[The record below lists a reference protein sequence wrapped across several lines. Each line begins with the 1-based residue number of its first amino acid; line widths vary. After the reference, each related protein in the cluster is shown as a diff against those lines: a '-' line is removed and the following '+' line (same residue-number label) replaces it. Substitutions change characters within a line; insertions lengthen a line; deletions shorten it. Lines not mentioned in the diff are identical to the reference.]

1 MNTTQNPSTR
11 QPVQPIF
18 RLAVRCLCVRA
29 GRVLLVRHVSAN
41 SGREFWT
48 FPGGLVEKGESLHTA
63 ACRELTEETGLTG
76 TPSGILALYE
86 FSQNNLIEVLIVF
99 SDLHG
104 EAVLGHDPELSPDEP
119 KRLQGLQWFAASEIP
134 EMPQKNLIKSYLSDP
149 ASAPVINL
157 PFQIRCD

>member
-1 MNTTQNPSTR
+1 MNTTQNASTR
-11 QPVQPIF
+11 QPVPPVF
-18 RLAVRCLCVRA
+18 RLAVRCLCVRDD
-29 GRVLLVRHVSAN
+29 RVLLVRHVSAN

-48 FPGGLVEKGESLHTA
+48 FPGGLVEKGEALHTA

-76 TPSGILALYE
+76 TPAGILALYE
-86 FSQNNLIEVLIVF
+86 FSQNNLIEVLIAF

-134 EMPQKNLIKSYLSDP
+134 EMPQKNLIRNYLSEP
-149 ASAPVINL
+149 ATAPVINL

>member
-1 MNTTQNPSTR
+1 MNTTQNASTR
-11 QPVQPIF
+11 QPVPPVF
-18 RLAVRCLCVRA
+18 RMAVRCLCVRD
-29 GRVLLVRHVSAN
+29 GRALLVRHVSAN

-48 FPGGLVEKGESLHTA
+48 FPGGLVEKGESLHAA

-76 TPSGILALYE
+76 IPAGVLALYE

-119 KRLQGLQWFAASEIP
+119 KRLQELQWFAAGEIP
-134 EMPQKNLIKSYLSDP
+134 EMPQKALIISYLS
-149 ASAPVINL
+149 APQAVQVIGL